1 MSGIYFENQ
10 KTMPTYTTDG
20 TLRDYYVPGSRYGF
34 TIASADSGVTADDFL
49 VVWTIWPDFDSDEND
64 SRTDTSIGKLSQFGI
79 NSIRIAYD
87 ESSTSLEIDCAII
100 RKSDRKAIRFKSNDA
115 RTITDSDTSI
125 ISDIANYPELQRL
138 RLLGI
143 I

>member
-1 MSGIYFENQ
+1 MSGIYFKNQ

-34 TIASADSGVTADDFL
+34 TITSADSGVTADDFL
-49 VVWTIWPDFDSDEND
+49 VVWRIWPEYNQDEND

-79 NSIRIAYD
+79 NGIRLAYT
-87 ESSTSLEIDCAII
+87 ETATSREIDCAII
-100 RKSDRKAIRFKSNDA
+100 RKSDRKAIRFQTNDSRA
-115 RTITDSDTSI
+115 FNDGNTSI